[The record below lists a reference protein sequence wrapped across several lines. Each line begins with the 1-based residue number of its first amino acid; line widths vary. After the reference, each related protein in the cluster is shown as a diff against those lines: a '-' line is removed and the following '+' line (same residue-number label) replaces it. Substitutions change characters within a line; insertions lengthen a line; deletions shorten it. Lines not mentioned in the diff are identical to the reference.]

1 MSIRFTKPVDNT
13 VARAMAILRH
23 KPNFTAKPAHR
34 LPRIASAHRMQ
45 PDLYRWGSGRPRW
58 MGASWFVEVHMAIWA
73 AIPVLVLSVL
83 ASGPFRDSMP
93 VFVEPLAQ
101 LAAVLSL
108 FILVCSI
115 EAGGGSRNSHQ

>member
-1 MSIRFTKPVDNT
+1 MV
-13 VARAMAILRH
+13 
-23 KPNFTAKPAHR
+23 
-34 LPRIASAHRMQ
+34 
-45 PDLYRWGSGRPRW
+45 
-58 MGASWFVEVHMAIWA
+58 IWA

-93 VFVEPLAQ
+93 AFVETLAS

-115 EAGGGSRNSHQ
+115 EAGGGSRKSSQ